1 MKIGVLS
8 DTHGVIHPG
17 VFEHFRGV
25 DHLLHAGDLG
35 DPDVL
40 DALREIA
47 PVVAV
52 RGNVDDFPGASRIP
66 DSVDVTLG
74 GLPIH
79 MTHIGRSEA
88 EWAVALDRRA
98 AAGAPRPR
106 LVVCGHTH
114 APKRVEV
121 GGYVFL
127 NPGSAGQRR
136 FHLPLAIAI
145 LEIADAPNGGAPPF
159 EIRPIVLVEGS

>member
-35 DPDVL
+35 DSDVL
-40 DALREIA
+40 DALRAIA

-52 RGNVDDFPGASRIP
+52 RGNVDDFAGASRIP
-66 DSVDVTLG
+66 AEVDVTLG
-74 GLPIH
+74 GLSIH
-79 MTHIGRSEA
+79 MTHIGRPEA
-88 EWAVALDRRA
+88 DWAVALDRRSVG
-98 AAGAPRPR
+98 GAPRPR

-145 LEIADAPNGGAPPF
+145 VEIAGSPNGGAPSF
-159 EIRPIVLVEGS
+159 DIRPIVLAEGS